1 MKNTFGNHLTVT
13 LYGESH
19 GRAIG
24 AILDGIAPGIPVDE
38 DYIAHWLNL
47 RKPHGGISTAR

>member
-1 MKNTFGNHLTVT
+1 MKNTFGQNLTVT

-24 AILDGIAPGIPVDE
+24 AVIDGIAPGIPVDE
-38 DYIAHWLNL
+38 EYITKAPRSHL
-47 RKPHGGISTAR
+47 HCTAGGR